1 MAAVIASH
9 QLLGLVVRPTIA
21 RSNQVA
27 AELAQWPG
35 VEIHGQGEQGQLV
48 VTVEG
53 DSRKAVLAM
62 VDAIEQFPGVVAVSL
77 AYSHSD
83 LPPANGDEE

>member
-1 MAAVIASH
+1 MSEPAGQ
-9 QLLGLVVRPTIA
+9 QLLGLVVRPA
-21 RSNQVA
+21 PLRSNSVA
-27 AELAQWPG
+27 AELAHWPG
-35 VEIHGQGEQGQLV
+35 VEVHAQGDHGQLV

-62 VDAIEQFPGVVAVSL
+62 VDSIEQFPGVVGVSL

-83 LPPANGDEE
+83 LPAASAHEE